1 MRQREAPI
9 RICKETSPEPE
20 KAFLKKC
27 HNYFHPY
34 VATLEKISKL
44 SKILNMQRDQS
55 RTRKSIS
62 EKMS

>member
-9 RICKETSPEPE
+9 RKCKETSPETG

-27 HNYFHPY
+27 HKYFPPY

-44 SKILNMQRDQS
+44 SKILDM
-55 RTRKSIS
+55 
-62 EKMS
+62 

>member
-27 HNYFHPY
+27 HKYFHPY

-44 SKILNMQRDQS
+44 SKILNM
-55 RTRKSIS
+55 
-62 EKMS
+62 